1 MTLTFDDDKSRLK
14 INEIREQEEE
24 GLLREMADNLGLSFT
39 TILPN
44 AIEMDALN
52 FVKEEEA
59 KKLLCMPFKIDG
71 KTISIATRFP
81 ENEEFLKI
89 VSRIKAMGYKVEI
102 SITSEKILE
111 SAFEA
116 YKNLSLSV
124 ASKAG
129 TVDITAE
136 ALDEFVTKV
145 TSVADVKRLL
155 TENFDSKV
163 INTSRTLEIILA
175 GAISTKASD
184 IHLEAEEKDARLR
197 YRLDGM
203 LYDITTFD
211 QKTFHSILSRIKL
224 LSGLKLNV
232 KSEAQDGR
240 FAIAIGD
247 GEIEIRT
254 SIIPGGFGEASV
266 LRILNPKSISVP
278 LEDLG
283 FNKKLLGIISELIA
297 RPQGMILT
305 TGPTGSGKTT
315 TLYAFLKK
323 VYEPSLKILT
333 IEDPIEYR
341 LGGIVQTQVEEEK
354 GYGFLSGLRSALR
367 QDPDIIMVGE
377 IRDEETAR
385 TAIDAALTGH
395 LVFSTLHTNNAAG
408 AFTRLIDL
416 KANPKVITSAVSAS
430 LAQRLIRKLCPHCRK
445 EVSIEAKDKEVIE
458 KIVANMPYKDEITN
472 TEKMWLPVGCEKC
485 SGIGYKGRIGV
496 YEAIISNSEIEKIV
510 ESNPSEREIQK
521 IARGQGIYTM
531 AEDGIVKVLQGI
543 TSLEELKRSVDIN

>member
-1 MTLTFDDDKSRLK
+1 M
-14 INEIREQEEE
+14 
-24 GLLREMADNLGLSFT
+24 
-39 TILPN
+39 
-44 AIEMDALN
+44 
-52 FVKEEEA
+52 
-59 KKLLCMPFKIDG
+59 
-71 KTISIATRFP
+71 
-81 ENEEFLKI
+81 
-89 VSRIKAMGYKVEI
+89 
-102 SITSEKILE
+102 
-111 SAFEA
+111 
-116 YKNLSLSV
+116 
-124 ASKAG
+124 
-129 TVDITAE
+129 
-136 ALDEFVTKV
+136 
-145 TSVADVKRLL
+145 L
-155 TENFDSKV
+155 TENSQSKTV
-163 INTSRTLEIILA
+163 NTSHTLEIILA

-184 IHLEAEEKDARLR
+184 IHIEAEEGDARLR
-197 YRLDGM
+197 YRMDGM

-224 LSGLKLNV
+224 LSGLKLNI

-240 FAIAIGD
+240 FAIAIGE

-254 SIIPGGFGEASV
+254 SIVPGGFGESSV
-266 LRILNPKSISVP
+266 LRILNPKSIAVP

-283 FNKKLLGIISELIA
+283 FNKKLLEIISDLIA

-341 LGGIVQTQVEEEK
+341 LSGIVQTQVEDEK

-416 KANPKVITSAVSAS
+416 KANPKVITSAVSAA
-430 LAQRLIRKLCPHCRK
+430 LAQRLVRKLCTNCRK
-445 EVSIEAKDKEVIE
+445 EVPIEGKDKEEIE
-458 KIVANMPYKDEITN
+458 KIISGMPYKEESGN
-472 TEKMWLPVGCEKC
+472 TSKMWVPVGCEKC

-496 YEAIISNSEIEKIV
+496 YEAILSDIEIEKAV
-510 ESNPSEREIQK
+510 ENNPSEREIQK
-521 IARGQGIYTM
+521 IARKQGIYTM
-531 AEDGIVKVLQGI
+531 AEDGIAKVLQGI
-543 TSLEELKRSVDIN
+543 TSLSELKRSVDIV

>member
-1 MTLTFDDDKSRLK
+1 LK
-14 INEIREQEEE
+14 E
-24 GLLREMADNLGLSFT
+24 
-39 TILPN
+39 
-44 AIEMDALN
+44 
-52 FVKEEEA
+52 
-59 KKLLCMPFKIDG
+59 
-71 KTISIATRFP
+71 
-81 ENEEFLKI
+81 
-89 VSRIKAMGYKVEI
+89 
-102 SITSEKILE
+102 
-111 SAFEA
+111 
-116 YKNLSLSV
+116 KNLIYQDKK
-124 ASKAG
+124 KA
-129 TVDITAE
+129 
-136 ALDEFVTKV
+136 
-145 TSVADVKRLL
+145 
-155 TENFDSKV
+155 ENFDSKI

-430 LAQRLIRKLCPHCRK
+430 LAQRLIR
-445 EVSIEAKDKEVIE
+445 
-458 KIVANMPYKDEITN
+458 M
-472 TEKMWLPVGCEKC
+472 
-485 SGIGYKGRIGV
+485 
-496 YEAIISNSEIEKIV
+496 
-510 ESNPSEREIQK
+510 
-521 IARGQGIYTM
+521 ARQRLT
-531 AEDGIVKVLQGI
+531 
-543 TSLEELKRSVDIN
+543 